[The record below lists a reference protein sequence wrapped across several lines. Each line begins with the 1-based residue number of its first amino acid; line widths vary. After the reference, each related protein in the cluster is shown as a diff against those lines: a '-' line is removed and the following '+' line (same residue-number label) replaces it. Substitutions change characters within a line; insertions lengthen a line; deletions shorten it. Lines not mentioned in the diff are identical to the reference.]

1 MIDEMRAGVEALG
14 GRFEGFTP
22 VLPAVF
28 ARIPL
33 VSIPRLAM
41 NPWVVRISEDRPV
54 DALMNVSAYAIH
66 ADTWWTNGYTGGPW
80 DLTVEDTGVDATHPA
95 FAPVNIQARVFHTVA
110 QTYVNYAD
118 QPANPDDLHSHGTH
132 VAGTVASND
141 ARYRGVAYGLRTLIN
156 VKAGWLTNTGGGQM
170 DVMDGMA
177 GVDWAVQTAG
187 ADGVSLSFG
196 GGGGGSETPWQR
208 VFDAVFDGLH
218 VAGAIPAGDA

>member
-80 DLTVEDTGVDATHPA
+80 DLTVEDTGIDSTHPA
-95 FAPVNIQARVFHTVA
+95 FAPVTIQANVFHA
-110 QTYVNYAD
+110 AGQSDSCYAH
-118 QPANPDDLHSHGTH
+118 QPTNPDDLHVHETH

-141 ARYRGVAYGLRTLIN
+141 NGCRGI
-156 VKAGWLTNTGGGQM
+156 
-170 DVMDGMA
+170 
-177 GVDWAVQTAG
+177 
-187 ADGVSLSFG
+187 
-196 GGGGGSETPWQR
+196 
-208 VFDAVFDGLH
+208 
-218 VAGAIPAGDA
+218 